1 MKTPRGIYSL
11 LTVNNNTQNYQG
23 IMAKLMSCFFRL
35 LDISIPFF
43 LRLYKSEKAS
53 RFPSYQNKLAHAFC
67 FAIRL
72 QVGEKILTLD
82 RKPGRNVQL
91 ECWNEPIEG
100 QFDHFWTLVVLF
112 AFMLMVLGR
121 LTAVDK
127 ILQIKFVF
135 IISMLSIPFDLGPI
149 CAKDGITEFLS
160 PDQIFALSISV
171 RQ

>member
-1 MKTPRGIYSL
+1 
-11 LTVNNNTQNYQG
+11 
-23 IMAKLMSCFFRL
+23 MAKLMSCFFRL

-43 LRLYKSEKAS
+43 LRLCKSEKAS

-82 RKPGRNVQL
+82 RNPVGTYNLSVEMNLLKVNSIIF
-91 ECWNEPIEG
+91 E
-100 QFDHFWTLVVLF
+100 LVVLF

-135 IISMLSIPFDLGPI
+135 IISMLSISIPFDLGPI
-149 CAKDGITEFLS
+149 CAKDGISEFFS